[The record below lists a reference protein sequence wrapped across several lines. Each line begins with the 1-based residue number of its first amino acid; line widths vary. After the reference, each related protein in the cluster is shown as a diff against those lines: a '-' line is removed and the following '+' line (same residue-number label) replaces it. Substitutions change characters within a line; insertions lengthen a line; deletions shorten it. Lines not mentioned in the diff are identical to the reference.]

1 METPLI
7 EFRNVTKRFNGK
19 TVLDKVNLEI
29 YDNQVTTI
37 IGKSGTGKSVLL
49 KHIAG
54 LLIPDE
60 GEILLEGRSIE
71 AMKKEGSWDQ
81 YRSHISYMFQ
91 GNALFDSMTVFDNVA
106 FPLRRTTHLKRKAIT
121 EKVMARLLQ
130 TELTEVTGKYPSEL
144 SGGMQKRV
152 ALARA
157 LIMDPKIVLFDEPT
171 TGQDL
176 VRRNV
181 ILSMISQ
188 YKRKFGFNAI
198 MISHDIPD
206 VLFISDRIILLWEGA
221 VAFQGTYAETSKLNH
236 PIIDEFLQSL
246 EGFQDE
252 LTGLLPKQM
261 FRSRYA
267 TTFGRE
273 QEYPAGT
280 AILFSVKFDS
290 LAESLG
296 HYAAVEIV
304 KTLGTFINKHLGGAG
319 GFSTRLRRGQILT
332 IMPYLDAASEGPLLV
347 ENFSAKLQQEAM
359 ASMQS
364 ITQASIGAKDCFEMH
379 ILAGITPARSN
390 DDVEVIMRNAE
401 SAQKIIAVYRCTEGS
416 SAI

>member
-19 TVLDKVNLEI
+19 TILDNVNLEI
-29 YDNQVTTI
+29 HENQVTTI

-60 GEILLEGRSIE
+60 GEVLLEGKSIT
-71 AMKKEGSWDQ
+71 AMKKEGTWDQ
-81 YRSHISYMFQ
+81 YRSKISYMFQ

-106 FPLRRTTHLKRKAIT
+106 LPLRRTTDLKRKEVT
-121 EKVMARLLQ
+121 QKVMARLLQ

-157 LIMDPKIVLFDEPT
+157 LVMDPKIVLFDEPT

-188 YKRKFGFNAI
+188 YKRKFGFNAV

-206 VLFISDRIILLWEGA
+206 VLFISDRIILLWEGT

-267 TTFGRE
+267 MTFGRE

-280 AILFSVKFDS
+280 AILFSVNFDS

-304 KTLGTFINKHLGGAG
+304 KTLGTFINKHLGAAG

-332 IMPYLDAASEGPLLV
+332 IIPYLDVSEGPLLV
-347 ENFSAKLQQEAM
+347 ENFSAKLKEEAL
-359 ASMQS
+359 ASIQS
-364 ITQASIGAKDCFEMH
+364 ITQASTGTENCFEMH
-379 ILAGITPARSN
+379 ILAGITSARSN
-390 DDVEVIMRNAE
+390 DDVEEIMRSAE
-401 SAQKIIAVYRCTEGS
+401 SAQKTIAVHRCK
-416 SAI
+416 

>member
-1 METPLI
+1 VI
-7 EFRNVTKRFNGK
+7 
-19 TVLDKVNLEI
+19 
-29 YDNQVTTI
+29 
-37 IGKSGTGKSVLL
+37 
-49 KHIAG
+49 
-54 LLIPDE
+54 
-60 GEILLEGRSIE
+60 
-71 AMKKEGSWDQ
+71 
-81 YRSHISYMFQ
+81 
-91 GNALFDSMTVFDNVA
+91 
-106 FPLRRTTHLKRKAIT
+106 
-121 EKVMARLLQ
+121 
-130 TELTEVTGKYPSEL
+130 GKYPAEL

-157 LIMDPKIVLFDEPT
+157 LVMDPKIVLFDEPT

-188 YKRKFGFNAI
+188 YKRMFGFNAI

-206 VLFISDRIILLWEGA
+206 VLFISDRIILLWEGT
-221 VAFQGTYAETSKLNH
+221 VAFQGTYEETSQLHH
-236 PIIDEFLQSL
+236 PIIDEFLKSL

-267 TTFGRE
+267 MTFGRE

-280 AILFSVKFDS
+280 AILFGVKFDQ

-304 KTLGTFINKHLGGAG
+304 KTLGAFINKHLGAAG

-332 IMPYLDAASEGPLLV
+332 IIPYLDVSEGPFLV
-347 ENFSAKLQQEAM
+347 ENFSEKLKQEAF
-359 ASMQS
+359 AEMQS
-364 ITQASIGAKDCFEMH
+364 VPRATNGALDCFEMH
-379 ILAGITPARSN
+379 ILAGITSARSN
-390 DDVEVIMRNAE
+390 DDVEEIMRNAE
-401 SAQKIIAVYRCTEGS
+401 SSQKTIAVYRCAQGVS
-416 SAI
+416 SI